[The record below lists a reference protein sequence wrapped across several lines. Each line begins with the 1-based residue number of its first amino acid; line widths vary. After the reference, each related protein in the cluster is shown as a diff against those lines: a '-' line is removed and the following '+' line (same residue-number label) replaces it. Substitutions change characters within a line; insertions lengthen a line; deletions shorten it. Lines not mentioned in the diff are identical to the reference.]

1 MRMKTQFVGAVLVA
15 VSLFG
20 CGGTGENPTQT
31 ALLQFSVSR
40 QKWSA
45 QAIHDYSFDYDHNA
59 MIFFPRLHIEV
70 LGDTVNRATDRDT
83 GTIYTNAGVPTVDSL
98 FARVLELISSPHSDL
113 SVQYNLALGYP
124 TRIVVDSTIP
134 DAGSTIAI
142 TNFQRAP

>member
-1 MRMKTQFVGAVLVA
+1 MKTQFVGAVLVA

-31 ALLQFSVSR
+31 ALLQLSVSR

-45 QAIHDYSFDYDHNA
+45 QAIHDYSFDYAHNA

-98 FARVLELISSPHSDL
+98 FARVLQLISSPHSDL
-113 SVQYNLALGYP
+113 SVQYNLALGHP
-124 TRIVVDSTIP
+124 TRIVVDSTVP
-134 DAGSTIAI
+134 DAGSTIAV

>member
-1 MRMKTQFVGAVLVA
+1 MKTQFVGAVLVA

-31 ALLQFSVSR
+31 ALLQLSVSR
-40 QKWSA
+40 QKWSS

-134 DAGSTIAI
+134 DAGSTIAVS
-142 TNFQRAP
+142 NFQRAP

>member
-1 MRMKTQFVGAVLVA
+1 MKTRLVGAVLVA
-15 VSLFG
+15 LTLSG
-20 CGGTGENPTQT
+20 CGGMGEDPNQR
-31 ALLQFSVSR
+31 ALLQLSVSR
-40 QKWSA
+40 QTWSA
-45 QAIHDYSFDYDHNA
+45 QAIHAYSFDYDHTA

-83 GTIYTNAGVPTVDSL
+83 GAVYANAGVPTVDSL
-98 FARVLELISSPHSDL
+98 FARVQELITSPHSDL

-134 DAGSTIAI
+134 DAGSTIAV

>member
-1 MRMKTQFVGAVLVA
+1 MKTRLVGAVLA
-15 VSLFG
+15 ALTLSG
-20 CGGTGENPTQT
+20 CGGMGEDPTQR
-31 ALLQFSVSR
+31 ALLQLSVSR
-40 QKWSA
+40 QTWSA
-45 QAIHDYSFDYDHNA
+45 QAIHAYSFDYDHDA

-83 GTIYTNAGVPTVDSL
+83 GAVYANAGVPTVDSL
-98 FARVLELISSPHSDL
+98 FVRVLQLISSPHSDL

-134 DAGSTIAI
+134 DAGSTIAV

>member
-1 MRMKTQFVGAVLVA
+1 MKTQFVGAVLVA

-31 ALLQFSVSR
+31 ALLQLSVSR
-40 QKWSA
+40 QKWST

>member
-1 MRMKTQFVGAVLVA
+1 MKTQFAGAVLVA

-31 ALLQFSVSR
+31 ALLQLSVSR

-83 GTIYTNAGVPTVDSL
+83 GTIYTNAGIPTVDSL
-98 FARVLELISSPHSDL
+98 FARVLQLISSPHSDL

-124 TRIVVDSTIP
+124 TRIVVNSTIP
-134 DAGSTIAI
+134 DAGSTIAV

>member
-1 MRMKTQFVGAVLVA
+1 MKTQFVGAVLVA

-31 ALLQFSVSR
+31 ALLQLSVSR

-83 GTIYTNAGVPTVDSL
+83 GTIYTNAGIPTVDSL

>member
-1 MRMKTQFVGAVLVA
+1 MRTRLVGAVLVA
-15 VSLFG
+15 ATLSA
-20 CGGTGENPTQT
+20 CGGTGEDPSQT
-31 ALLQFSVSR
+31 ALLQLSVSR

-45 QAIHDYSFDYDHNA
+45 QAIHDYSFDYDLTA

-83 GTIYTNAGVPTVDSL
+83 GTIYANAGVPTVDSL
-98 FARVLELISSPHSDL
+98 FARVVQLISSPHSDL
-113 SVQYNLALGYP
+113 SVQYNLAIGYP

-134 DAGSTIAI
+134 DAGSIVAI

>member
-1 MRMKTQFVGAVLVA
+1 MKIQFVGAVLVA

-31 ALLQFSVSR
+31 ALLQLSVSR